1 MTVLHFLMGDK
12 TRRQSSQGWDG
23 SVDQTRVAFE
33 HVLFVMHQHITYN
46 IIIYIYIYS
55 YIHIYIPGITRA
67 LVVRAQIIVMMLAAT
82 DVVNVLCNAC
92 LLRIFNPFQEYIRP
106 ESSQPRP
113 TIMHKKNA

>member
-1 MTVLHFLMGDK
+1 MTVLHFLGDDK

-23 SVDQTRVAFE
+23 SVDQTRVPFE

-46 IIIYIYIYS
+46 IIIYIYC
-55 YIHIYIPGITRA
+55 IYIPGITRA